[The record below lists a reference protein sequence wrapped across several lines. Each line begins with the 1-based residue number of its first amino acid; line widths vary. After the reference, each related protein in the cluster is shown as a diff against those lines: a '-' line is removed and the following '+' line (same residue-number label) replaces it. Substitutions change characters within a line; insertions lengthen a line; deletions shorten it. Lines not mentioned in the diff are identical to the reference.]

1 MRVSTSANPVLWRP
15 PSCDLNCLVI
25 GGRRVDDDFN
35 YLCRVKGRNFESSVV
50 GSLPKVGS
58 NRSLCDSNCLEDR
71 KKKTKTDDLVV
82 KICAIST
89 SIDMVE
95 KLYYTFEN
103 VKDDLMTI
111 IRAMTLDAWIPD
123 VIVGPCRGAY
133 ISGVML
139 SHYFEKPFEG
149 FVWQTR
155 DGDQRDEVKLREIID
170 RYKGKNILVID
181 DINDSGL
188 TMTGLKKEIDSVPGV
203 ETGKI
208 KYGVLFTKTQ
218 SSFQEISYSAKT
230 LTPDNNPWV
239 VFPYEEWWGFR
250 ACGTL
255 SSP

>member
-1 MRVSTSANPVLWRP
+1 
-15 PSCDLNCLVI
+15 
-25 GGRRVDDDFN
+25 
-35 YLCRVKGRNFESSVV
+35 
-50 GSLPKVGS
+50 
-58 NRSLCDSNCLEDR
+58 
-71 KKKTKTDDLVV
+71 
-82 KICAIST
+82 
-89 SIDMVE
+89 MVE

-155 DGDQRDEVKLREIID
+155 DGDQRDEVKLREIIE

-203 ETGKI
+203 ETGKV